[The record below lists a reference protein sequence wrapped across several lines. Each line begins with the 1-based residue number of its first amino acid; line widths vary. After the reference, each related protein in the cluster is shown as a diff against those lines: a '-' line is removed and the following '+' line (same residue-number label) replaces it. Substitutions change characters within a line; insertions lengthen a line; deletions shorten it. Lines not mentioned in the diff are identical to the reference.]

1 MDLAPR
7 VAVRKNHRVWGPRAK
22 IDEKKAR
29 TPNSYTT
36 CVYTTVTFSY
46 LFMIF
51 LVSLVSFF
59 L

>member
-1 MDLAPR
+1 M
-7 VAVRKNHRVWGPRAK
+7 RKNRRVGGPRAK

-46 LFMIF
+46 LFMIVLF
-51 LVSLVSFF
+51 SLVSFF